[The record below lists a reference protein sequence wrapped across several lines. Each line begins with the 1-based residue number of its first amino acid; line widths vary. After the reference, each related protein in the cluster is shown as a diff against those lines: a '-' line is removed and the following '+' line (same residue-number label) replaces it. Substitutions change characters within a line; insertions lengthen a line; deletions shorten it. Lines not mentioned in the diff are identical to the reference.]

1 MSDYLTNWS
10 LSAGN
15 EREVRDGRNVKIVNV
30 DCGGMTGRKYDEATK
45 IASLVRAAPALLEA
59 LEEATETLRHIAKHW
74 PDSFAAHHA
83 RAGFKKTCAAIAQ
96 AKGDGA

>member
-15 EREVRDGRNVKIVNV
+15 EHEVRDGRNVKIVNV

-45 IASLVRAAPALLEA
+45 IAALVRAAPALLEA
-59 LEEATETLRHIAKHW
+59 LERSREGWENAIEFGLIPPQHRNAAQILADEAKR
-74 PDSFAAHHA
+74 
-83 RAGFKKTCAAIAQ
+83 AIASAQ
-96 AKGDGA
+96 GAS